1 MAEVIERERQ
11 GGRVE
16 RGGGG
21 WGGGMG
27 GVDKWLRERRV
38 GAESGR

>member
-16 RGGGG
+16 RGRV
-21 WGGGMG
+21 G

>member
-16 RGGGG
+16 RGREGGRV
-21 WGGGMG
+21 G